1 MKRNVLWN
9 QDPLFKRQSLN
20 ISPTINGGV
29 NGKINYNWWISAIV
43 DFAESSPFDTL
54 CLNRRAAAPTFHAHR
69 IPQHGQVWPLR
80 AERQKEPRL
89 NPPIPKTRQ
98 AGQKRSELITG
109 VLD

>member
-1 MKRNVLWN
+1 MEVSMGK
-9 QDPLFKRQSLN
+9 S
-20 ISPTINGGV
+20 TIIGGF
-29 NGKINYNWWISAIV
+29 SAIV
-43 DFAESSPFDTL
+43 DFVESSPFDTL
-54 CLNRRAAAPTFHAHR
+54 CLNCRAAAPTFHAHR